1 MPRCGDASG
10 TLPDGERLAGVRA
23 LCDDQYRT
31 VCFLGG
37 HRELA
42 AVSWRPEAC
51 VLLDDW
57 RFFFR
62 LRTNGGSAYVCGRE
76 SAENRASFRHSFR
89 KRMNFRH
96 SFVGNVLDGCRGGQG
111 EDVRRFYKRFELPRR
126 TTGGFSFVLDQL
138 AKSLAEVCVFSKWLA
153 ENGALNDCFPPFFV

>member
-10 TLPDGERLAGVRA
+10 ALPDGERLAGVRA

-57 RFFFR
+57 RFFRLKNEWRICMR
-62 LRTNGGSAYVCGRE
+62 LREGTC
-76 SAENRASFRHSFR
+76 
-89 KRMNFRH
+89 
-96 SFVGNVLDGCRGGQG
+96 
-111 EDVRRFYKRFELPRR
+111 
-126 TTGGFSFVLDQL
+126 
-138 AKSLAEVCVFSKWLA
+138 
-153 ENGALNDCFPPFFV
+153 